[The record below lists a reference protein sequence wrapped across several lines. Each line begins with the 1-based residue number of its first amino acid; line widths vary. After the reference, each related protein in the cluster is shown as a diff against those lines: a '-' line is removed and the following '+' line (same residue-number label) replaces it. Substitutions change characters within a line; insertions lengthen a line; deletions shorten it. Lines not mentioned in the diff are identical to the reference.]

1 MKLNHSRRIRK
12 CCCNNALI
20 EEEVKF
26 KLIFWK
32 EIQEKERLE
41 EVAFYCRP
49 IFNVG

>member
-1 MKLNHSRRIRK
+1 ME
-12 CCCNNALI
+12 
-20 EEEVKF
+20 EEEVKL

-32 EIQEKERLE
+32 EIQEKKKRLE